1 MPDLILAKHTRPV
14 MEDQTRHKTIVA
26 HRRWGKTS
34 YGIKKLALRGLEN
47 PGGRYF
53 FIAPTYK
60 QAKMIAWGMAED
72 YLRPLE
78 IVKDKSETE
87 LRIELKTNSVIELKG
102 ADYPDSLRGVGL
114 DGAVLDEWSMQ
125 KPEIFTEILRPAL
138 ADKKGWSDKLL
149 TPKGKNHAYDDFMS
163 TDRKHI
169 YPASSTGV
177 IPADELAAMK
187 LEMSPDEYAQEM
199 ECNFLYHSG
208 AIYREF
214 RKEIHVVD
222 PFAIPEGWNI
232 KIGLDWG
239 LTNPTAILFGA
250 IDYDDNL
257 YIADEIYQ
265 NDTPVDVHSRNT
277 KDKMKLL
284 RGNAGKDETIRGVID
299 PKCKALDQVKGGIR
313 YSIQQ
318 EFANNGIG
326 LACAPNA
333 VIAGI
338 NLVKQMLVKRKLF
351 IFSRC
356 ENTIRELE
364 NYRWKEK
371 RAQDSEN
378 PEEPLKVEDHACL
391 VGETLVKMAGEN
403 DRKIEKINIGDRTS
417 EGIVVDKAMTGIKP
431 IWELILSDGKRL
443 RSTADHKIFTDNGK
457 KPLDTLSYGDK
468 IRVWQISIQK
478 EALRLTDYP
487 TIGTDFIIPQ
497 LAGAPMGGNA
507 CTLQFGNILMA
518 KCLMAFMSTIK
529 TSILKTTIYPI
540 LSLLQRANIFQSM
553 PQETLKTNISEENQK
568 DILRRSGHLR
578 SSGIDQQ
585 REEKNI
591 DELAGYRGT
600 KKDIIP
606 RNVWCAGKIIRHLS
620 RLVRGIATLI
630 VEQRPFVV
638 GVRPLNYS
646 APVYN
651 LTVENSHQ
659 FYANGILVANCDA
672 LRYLVSSQFQ
682 PAKRPPEPE
691 PTDKMQGRT
700 MKRIAEIGKKREDAE
715 A

>member
-1 MPDLILAKHTRPV
+1 MPELVLSKHTRPV
-14 MEDQTRHKTIVA
+14 MEDQTRHKVIVA

-34 YGIKKLALRGLEN
+34 YGIKKIALRGLEN
-47 PGGRYF
+47 PDGRYF
-53 FIAPTYK
+53 FVAPTYK
-60 QAKMIAWGMAED
+60 QAKMIAWGMAEA
-72 YLRPLE
+72 YLRPLDV
-78 IVKDKSETE
+78 IKDKSETE
-87 LRIELKTNSVIELKG
+87 LRIQLKTNSVIELKG

-114 DGAVLDEWSMQ
+114 DGAVLDEWSTQ

-138 ADKKGWSDKLL
+138 ADKRGWSDKLL
-149 TPKGKNHAYDDFMS
+149 TPKGKNHAYDDFIS
-163 TDRKHI
+163 TNQKHI
-169 YPASSTGV
+169 YPASKTGV
-177 IPADELAAMK
+177 IPAEELAAMK
-187 LEMSPDEYAQEM
+187 LEMSADEYNQEM

-208 AIYREF
+208 AIYKEF
-214 RKEIHVVD
+214 RKEIHVIE
-222 PFAIPEGWNI
+222 PFVIDENWSTPIAV
-232 KIGLDWG
+232 DWG
-239 LTNPTAILFGA
+239 LTNPTAVLFSA
-250 IDYDDNL
+250 IDYDGNI
-257 YIADEIYQ
+257 YIVDEIYQ
-265 NDTPVDVHSRNT
+265 NDTSVDIHSANI
-277 KDKMKLL
+277 KDKL
-284 RGNAGKDETIRGVID
+284 RLIRGKDADARGVID
-299 PKCKALDQVKGGIR
+299 PKCKAQDQLKGGIR

-318 EFANNGIG
+318 EFAKNGIH

-338 NLVKQMLVKRKLF
+338 NLVKQFLTKRKLF
-351 IFSRC
+351 IFNRC
-356 ENTIRELE
+356 ENLISELG

-371 RAQDSEN
+371 RSQDTDL
-378 PEEPLKVEDHACL
+378 PEEPLKVADHACL
-391 VGETLVKMAGEN
+391 VGETLVKMAEEN
-403 DRKIEKINIGDRTS
+403 DKKIEKINIGDRTS

-443 RSTADHKIFTDNGK
+443 RSTSDHKIFTDNGK
-457 KPLDTLSYGDK
+457 KPLDTLRYGDK

-507 CTLQFGNILMA
+507 CTLQFGNIIMA
-518 KCLMAFMSTIK
+518 KLLMAFISTIK
-529 TSILKTTIYPI
+529 TSILKTMIYPI
-540 LSLLQRANIFQSM
+540 LNLLQRANIFQSM
-553 PQETLKTNISEENQK
+553 PQETLKTNISEGNQK

-620 RLVRGIATLI
+620 RLVRSIATLI

-672 LRYLVSSQFQ
+672 VRYLLSSQFRA
-682 PAKRPPEPE
+682 AKEPLADE
-691 PTDKMQGRT
+691 PLDKMEAR
-700 MKRIAEIGKKREDAE
+700 KNKLIAELGKKRGADEG
-715 A
+715 